1 MRFKQF
7 IVAIALGLHAVTFS
21 VSTATTSTETPRIIT
36 LAPHLTEMVYDL
48 GLEAQLVARD
58 DASNYPEA
66 VKNIPSV
73 GSGLNPSKER
83 LLLYEPDILLSY
95 HPHTQLAKLFPNQ
108 HVDIINSAPSS
119 VYALFDDWRRVLA
132 LAQKDANKRSRIE
145 AEINAIESEWQHLV
159 EDYKNKDIKKVFFLI
174 SEQPLFSLSD
184 MTFLSQAVKGC
195 HTENIFADIKQAS
208 FIVNIEDLILR
219 APDIIIHG
227 VSTTS
232 DIDKKRAREATL
244 KLFENIG
251 IKLRTEQL
259 LTMDAD
265 ILHRPTQRFMKELPN
280 ICEAIHRE

>member
-1 MRFKQF
+1 MRFKQLLG
-7 IVAIALGLHAVTFS
+7 AIALGLHAATFS

-48 GLEAQLVARD
+48 SLEAQLVARD
-58 DASNYPEA
+58 DASNYPET

-95 HPHTQLAKLFPNQ
+95 HSHTQLAKLFPNKQ
-108 HVDIINSAPSS
+108 VDIINSAPAS
-119 VYALFDDWRRVLA
+119 VDALFNDWRRVLA

-145 AEINAIESEWQHLV
+145 AEINAIESEWQHLA
-159 EDYKNKDIKKVFFLI
+159 EDYKNKDTKKVFFLI

-184 MTFLSQAVKGC
+184 MTFLSQAIKGC

-219 APDIIIHG
+219 APDVVIHG
-227 VSTTS
+227 VSATS
-232 DIDKKRAREATL
+232 DIDKKRAQEATL